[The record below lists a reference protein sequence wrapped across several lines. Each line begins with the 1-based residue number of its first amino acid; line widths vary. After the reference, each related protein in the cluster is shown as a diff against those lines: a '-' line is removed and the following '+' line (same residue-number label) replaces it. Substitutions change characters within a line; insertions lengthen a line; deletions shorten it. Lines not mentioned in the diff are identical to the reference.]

1 MGRCTHCLPII
12 TSAKSKCLSAHMHEE
27 NGHKDR
33 YAEKLNPSLMT
44 KIRSNLANA
53 HQMVEL
59 ALGPESQVF
68 ILPHGAHTFISGIVS
83 VSFLFVFERQVVNL
97 RRINRVSHSLQSE
110 RPPQNFFPL
119 SFQILLPSAR
129 PFTSKFPRRSSM
141 DRVAIIRVCMAL

>member
-1 MGRCTHCLPII
+1 
-12 TSAKSKCLSAHMHEE
+12 
-27 NGHKDR
+27 
-33 YAEKLNPSLMT
+33 
-44 KIRSNLANA
+44 
-53 HQMVEL
+53 MVEL

-83 VSFLFVFERQVVNL
+83 ASFLFVFERQVVNL

-110 RPPQNFFPL
+110 RPPQNFSPLPL
-119 SFQILLPSAR
+119 SFQILLPSVR